1 MYINWKLRELDIK
14 IVYYGP
20 PRSGKTTNLEQI
32 HARVAGKQQAKLIS
46 LKTQGDRTLFFDFLP
61 LEIGE
66 CKGLKPRIN
75 LYTVPGQS
83 IYTSTRRVVLEEVDG
98 LVFVADSQRSRLYE
112 NVQAMHEMKEHLRA
126 LGYRPQDV
134 PLILQFNKQDLPYL
148 SSVTTLQ
155 YRLAPSN
162 NIPYF
167 EAAATQGTG
176 VIATLKQIVN
186 LVLAK
191 V

>member
-20 PRSGKTTNLEQI
+20 PCSGKTTNLEQI
-32 HARVAGKQQAKLIS
+32 HARVAGKQQAKLVS

-75 LYTVPGQS
+75 LYTVPGQG

-134 PLILQFNKQDLPYL
+134 PLVLQFNKRDLSYL

-176 VIATLKQIVN
+176 IIATLKQIVN

>member
-20 PRSGKTTNLEQI
+20 PCSGKTTNLEQI
-32 HARVAGKQQAKLIS
+32 HARVAGKQQAKLVS

-112 NVQAMHEMKEHLRA
+112 NVQAMHVMKEHLRA

-134 PLILQFNKQDLPYL
+134 PLVLQFNKRDLSYL

-176 VIATLKQIVN
+176 IIATLKQIVN

>member
-1 MYINWKLRELDIK
+1 MLEL
-14 IVYYGP
+14 
-20 PRSGKTTNLEQI
+20 LELE
-32 HARVAGKQQAKLIS
+32 R
-46 LKTQGDRTLFFDFLP
+46 FLN
-61 LEIGE
+61 
-66 CKGLKPRIN
+66 IN

-112 NVQAMHEMKEHLRA
+112 NVQAMREMKEHLRA

-134 PLILQFNKQDLPYL
+134 PLILQFNKRDLSYL

>member
-20 PRSGKTTNLEQI
+20 PCSGKTTNLEQI
-32 HARVAGKQQAKLIS
+32 HARVAGKQQAKLVS

-134 PLILQFNKQDLPYL
+134 PLVLQFNKRDLSYL

-176 VIATLKQIVN
+176 IIATLKQIVN